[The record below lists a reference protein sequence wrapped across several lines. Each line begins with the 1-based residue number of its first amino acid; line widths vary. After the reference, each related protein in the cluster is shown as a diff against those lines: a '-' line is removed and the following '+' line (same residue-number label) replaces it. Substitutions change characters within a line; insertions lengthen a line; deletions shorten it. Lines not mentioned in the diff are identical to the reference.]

1 MPATADPDVTETT
14 DEAAVPDEATTSAPD
29 GPLAGKTVL
38 LVDDDFDVLQTL
50 EAAFEPM
57 GCKILSTRNGN
68 KAIELAERESP
79 DLLILDMMLPGR
91 SGFLVL
97 EKLKADK
104 LPSEKP
110 YIIMLTG
117 NEGLRHQQYAEAR
130 GVNDY
135 FHKPAS
141 LEKLLAR
148 SEELLRDQG

>member
-1 MPATADPDVTETT
+1 MPATATDTATDVESP
-14 DEAAVPDEATTSAPD
+14 AAAEGERERED
-29 GPLAGKTVL
+29 GKLSGKKVL
-38 LVDDDFDVLQTL
+38 LVDDDHDVLQTL
-50 EAAFEPM
+50 QAAFEPT
-57 GCKILSTRNGN
+57 GATLLTSRNGN

-79 DLLILDMMLPGR
+79 DLIVLDMMLPGR

-97 EKLKADK
+97 EKIKGSK
-104 LPSEKP
+104 LPSDKP
-110 YIIMLTG
+110 YVIMLTA

-148 SEELLRDQG
+148 AEELLAGE